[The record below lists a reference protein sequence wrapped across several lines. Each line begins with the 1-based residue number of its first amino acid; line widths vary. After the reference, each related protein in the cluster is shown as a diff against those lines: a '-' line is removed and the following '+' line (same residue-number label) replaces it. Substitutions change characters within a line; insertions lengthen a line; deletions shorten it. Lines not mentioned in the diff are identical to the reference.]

1 MRVAAKP
8 RHHQRGYTCRN
19 LCRRTLIANLMSFFA
34 ELRRRNVFRVAI
46 AYAVTAWLLAQI
58 ADVAFDTFGTPEWVG
73 KTVLFLLLLG
83 FPIAVFFAWAFEL
96 TPEGI
101 KKEKDVDRSQSITHQ
116 TGRKMNYL
124 ITTVLAAAV
133 AFLLFD
139 KFLLRDRATPVN
151 APAEL
156 TTAVPDDEPTP
167 PPVASNKATIAVLP
181 FESRSA
187 DESDSYFVDGMHDDL
202 LTQLA
207 RVGSWKVISRTS
219 VERFRDTTE
228 SMQAIGE
235 MLGATSIIEGGVQRA
250 GDRVRI
256 NVQLIDAATDEHL
269 WAETYD
275 RELTTGNIFAIQSEI
290 ASAIAEALQAKL
302 SPGDVARIGKA
313 NTQNLEAYEAYL
325 LGRERWRQRTAESL
339 AEAERLFRR
348 AIDLDPDYAL
358 AYVGLADVHRFQV
371 IFSGYARDDGFPR
384 AERAIARAL
393 ELDDQLGEAWAS
405 LGSLKLQKNELE
417 GLPALK
423 RAIELN
429 PNYSPAYVWYGI
441 GLHDTGRPTE
451 AAKIFAQGLE
461 LDPLSVP
468 LRANAAFV
476 AATLGHLEEAHEAI
490 EQIIAIDRDSP
501 LGYYVMA
508 SFQAGYLGHYDNAL
522 PWATRAIRTDP
533 GNPAYAVLLAQ
544 SYMHLGDSK
553 TAERWLAKATDI
565 QPDSDDIA
573 FANLLL
579 AIYRNDGEGALSQA
593 RLMLDRQPDSDG
605 SDLAMAQ
612 LRDHDLAENRPERA
626 RQRYRE
632 RYPEIFGPG
641 GPVIS
646 YANSSPAEDIAY
658 LLLQSGEKPQ
668 AKEML
673 EQIFKI
679 NASLPL
685 LGGNGTFFGNAKVY
699 ALMGR
704 KPEALAELRRG
715 IDANWRTF
723 WRYFFDHDAVFE
735 SLRDNPEFQAMRAEV
750 AADMAAQLARVR
762 EMEASGEIP
771 APEDL

>member
-1 MRVAAKP
+1 
-8 RHHQRGYTCRN
+8 
-19 LCRRTLIANLMSFFA
+19 MSFFA

-116 TGRKMNYL
+116 TGRKMNFL

-139 KFLLRDRATPVN
+139 KFLLRDGATPVN

-156 TTAVPDDEPTP
+156 TTAVSDDDPTP

-181 FESRSA
+181 FESRSSQ
-187 DESDSYFVDGMHDDL
+187 ESDVHFVDGMHDDL

-207 RVGSWKVISRTS
+207 RVGAWKVISRTS

-228 SMQAIGE
+228 SIQAIGE
-235 MLGATSIIEGGVQRA
+235 QLGATSIIEGGVQRA

-275 RELTTGNIFAIQSEI
+275 RALTTSNIFAIQSEI
-290 ASAIAEALQAKL
+290 ASAIAEALQATL

-339 AEAERLFRR
+339 ADAVRLFQR

-358 AYVGLADVHRFQV
+358 AYVGLADAYRFQV
-371 IFSGYARDDGFPR
+371 VFSGYARDDGFPR
-384 AERAIARAL
+384 AERAVAKAL

-417 GLPALK
+417 GGLPALE

-429 PNYSPAYVWYGI
+429 PNYSSAYVWYGI
-441 GLHDTGRPTE
+441 GLHDTGRPAE
-451 AAKIFAQGLE
+451 AAKILARGLE
-461 LDPLSVP
+461 LDPLSVA
-468 LRANAAFV
+468 LLANAAFV
-476 AATLGHLEEAHEAI
+476 AATLGHVDEAQEAI

-508 SFQAGYLGHYDNAL
+508 IFQSSYLGRYDNAL

-533 GNPAYAVLLAQ
+533 GNPAYAVLLAH
-544 SYMHLGDSK
+544 SYMDLGDFS

-579 AIYRNDGEGALSQA
+579 ATYRNDAEGALSLA
-593 RLMLDRQPDSDG
+593 RLMLERQPDSDG
-605 SDLAMAQ
+605 SVLALAQ

-641 GPVIS
+641 GPVVS
-646 YANSSPAEDIAY
+646 FAYSDAAEDIAY
-658 LLLQSGEKPQ
+658 LLLQSGEKRQ
-668 AKEML
+668 AQQIL
-673 EQIFKI
+673 EQTFEI

-685 LGGNGTFFGNAKVY
+685 LGANGTSFGNAKVY
-699 ALMGR
+699 ALMGN

-715 IDANWRTF
+715 VDADWRTA
-723 WRYFFDHDAVFE
+723 WRYFFDHDAAFE
-735 SLRDNPEFQAMRAEV
+735 SLRDEPGFQAMRAEV

-771 APEDL
+771 APGAINTRL

>member
-1 MRVAAKP
+1 
-8 RHHQRGYTCRN
+8 
-19 LCRRTLIANLMSFFA
+19 MSFFA

-46 AYAVTAWLLAQI
+46 AYAVTAWLLAQV
-58 ADVAFDTFGTPEWVG
+58 ADVAFDAFGTPEWVG

-116 TGRKMNYL
+116 TGRKMNFL

-139 KFLLRDRATPVN
+139 KFLLRDGATPVN

-156 TTAVPDDEPTP
+156 MTAAPEDDPAP
-167 PPVASNKATIAVLP
+167 PPDASNKATIAVLP
-181 FESRSA
+181 FESRSSQ
-187 DESDSYFVDGMHDDL
+187 ESDVYFADGMHDDL

-207 RVGSWKVISRTS
+207 RAGAWKVISRTS

-235 MLGATSIIEGGVQRA
+235 QLGATSIIEGGVQRA

-275 RELTTGNIFAIQSEI
+275 RELTTSNIFAIQSEI
-290 ASAIAEALQAKL
+290 ASAIAEALQATL

-339 AEAERLFRR
+339 ADAERLFQR

-358 AYVGLADVHRFQV
+358 AYVGLADTYRFQV
-371 IFSGYARDDGFPR
+371 VFSGYARDDGFPR

-417 GLPALK
+417 DGLPALK

-429 PNYSPAYVWYGI
+429 SNYSPAYVWYGI
-441 GLHDTGRPTE
+441 GLDQTGRPAA

-461 LDPLSVP
+461 LDPLSVA

-476 AATLGHLEEAHEAI
+476 AATLGNVEGAHEAI
-490 EQIIAIDRDSP
+490 EQIIATDRDSP

-508 SFQAGYLGHYDNAL
+508 SFESGYLGHYDNAL
-522 PWATRAIRTDP
+522 PWATRAIRMDP
-533 GNPAYAVLLAQ
+533 GNPAYAVLMAH
-544 SYMHLGDSK
+544 SYMDLGDLN
-553 TAERWLAKATDI
+553 TAGRWLAKATDI

-579 AIYRNDGEGALSQA
+579 ATYRYDAEGALRFA
-593 RLMLDRQPDSDG
+593 RLMLERQPGSDG
-605 SDLAMAQ
+605 SVLALAQ
-612 LRDHDLAENRPERA
+612 LRDHDLAENRPEKA
-626 RQRYRE
+626 SQRYRE
-632 RYPEIFGPG
+632 RYPEIFGAG
-641 GPVIS
+641 GPVVS
-646 YANSSPAEDIAY
+646 YANSGPAEDIAY
-658 LLLQSGEKPQ
+658 LLLQSGEKRPP
-668 AKEML
+668 KEML
-673 EQIFKI
+673 EQIFEI

-699 ALMGR
+699 ALMGK

-750 AADMAAQLARVR
+750 AADMAEQLARVR

-771 APEDL
+771 APGDL